1 MNHHTPYQER
11 LKRSPDFV
19 VEYEIDL
26 CDELRGTKPGQGM
39 RVDFLYEGDNPAI
52 EGVHMI
58 WPEILDENGN
68 VILDTTLGN
77 IAERGKANMWVFDEA
92 RRPYHAKRI
101 KVGTKGTWWRGGRIA
116 RVTVIDAEGLK
127 C

>member
-1 MNHHTPYQER
+1 MSHHTPYQER

-19 VEYEIDL
+19 VKYEIDL
-26 CDELRGTKPGQGM
+26 CDELKDGKPGQGM
-39 RVDFLYEGDNPAI
+39 RVDFLYEGDSPQV

-58 WPEILDENGN
+58 WPEFLDDQGN
-68 VILDTTLGN
+68 VILDATPGI
-77 IAERGKANMWVFDEA
+77 IAKRGKANMWVVDEA
-92 RRPYHAKRI
+92 RRPYHAERI
-101 KVGTKGTWWRGGRIA
+101 RVGTKGVWWRGGRIA

>member
-11 LKRSPDFV
+11 LKRGPDFV

-26 CDELRGTKPGQGM
+26 CGDLKDAKPDQGM
-39 RVDFLYEGDNPAI
+39 RVDFLYEGDNPQV

-58 WPEILDENGN
+58 WPELLDENGD
-68 VILDTTLGN
+68 VILDTTPGD
-77 IAERGKANMWVFDEA
+77 IAKRGKANMWVVDEA
-92 RRPYHAKRI
+92 RRPYHAGRI
-101 KVGTKGTWWRGGRIA
+101 KIGTKGTWWRGGRIA
-116 RVTVIDAEGLK
+116 RVTVIDVEGLK